1 LIKFAVGYQ
10 LPEGDE
16 EPLTEVIRHY
26 REHIAEVYFS
36 WLDQASGRSSLI
48 NRRGMVNWSG
58 QERMEQDLLELRQ
71 MGIKLDLLFNANCYG
86 GKALSEFLSNNVCST
101 IDHIST
107 VAGGLEIVTTTS
119 PAIAHIVKDNFPDI
133 EVRASVNMRIGTIK
147 GMQYMADLF
156 DSFYV
161 QREFNRDLDY
171 IRELLSWTK
180 ENGKGLFMLANSG
193 CLIHCSAQSFHDNLV
208 AHEQEICET
217 VNMNGWTPY
226 ACWNFYKDP
235 KNWVSFL
242 QNTWVRPEDLDQYDG
257 LFPVVKLAT
266 RMHARPGMVIGAY
279 VRRKHYG
286 NLLDLFEPGFSP
298 AFAPWIVDNTLF
310 PEDWFA
316 VTSTCDRRC
325 HACDYCK
332 QVLDKVLRNMEE
344 V

>member
-10 LPEGDE
+10 LPEGEE
-16 EPLTEVIRHY
+16 EPLVDIVRFY
-26 REHIAEVYFS
+26 RDHIAEVYFS
-36 WLDQASGRSSLI
+36 WLDQSSGRSSLI

-58 QERMEQDLLELRQ
+58 QERMEHDLAAIRQ

-86 GKALSEFLSNNVCST
+86 GKALSTYLANSVCST
-101 IDHIST
+101 IDHIGQ

-119 PAIAHIVKDNFPDI
+119 PAVAHTVKEHFPGI
-133 EVRASVNMRIGTIK
+133 EVRASVNMRIGTVK
-147 GMQYMADLF
+147 GMQYLSELY

-171 IRELLSWTK
+171 IRELLEWTRA
-180 ENGKGLFMLANSG
+180 NNKGLYMLANSG
-193 CLIHCSAQSFHDNLV
+193 CLVHCSAQTFHDNLV

-217 VNMNGWTPY
+217 VNVENWTPY
-226 ACWNFYKDP
+226 ACWNYYKD
-235 KNWVSFL
+235 KANWASFL

-257 LFPVVKLAT
+257 LFPVIKLAT

-286 NLLDLFEPGFSP
+286 NLLDLFEPGFGP
-298 AFAPWIVDNTLF
+298 AFAPWVIDNTKF
-310 PEDWFA
+310 PDDWFG

-325 HACDYCK
+325 HKCGYCQ
-332 QVLDKVLRNMEE
+332 QVLDQVLRNMDEL
-344 V
+344 